1 MLLKFLH
8 ILELLLYLNNIFT
21 SCLGSLG
28 RIRESERPL
37 IFQTLKQLLTD
48 KSMHIRNVACAAF
61 QNTQDTNVI
70 NALNLVVE
78 NDSEGSV
85 VRTAL
90 ESIAIIKEIEEKEV
104 ITEELMEMKKEKKM
118 LVVRPKRIEMMEN
131 RIIQK

>member
-1 MLLKFLH
+1 
-8 ILELLLYLNNIFT
+8 
-21 SCLGSLG
+21 
-28 RIRESERPL
+28 
-37 IFQTLKQLLTD
+37 
-48 KSMHIRNVACAAF
+48 MHIRNVACAAF

-90 ESIAIIKEIEEKEV
+90 ESIAIIKEIEKKEV
-104 ITEELMEMKKEKKM
+104 ITEELMEMKKEKKR
-118 LVVRPKRIEMMEN
+118 LVPRPKRIEMMEN

>member
-1 MLLKFLH
+1 
-8 ILELLLYLNNIFT
+8 
-21 SCLGSLG
+21 
-28 RIRESERPL
+28 
-37 IFQTLKQLLTD
+37 
-48 KSMHIRNVACAAF
+48 MHIRNVACAAF

-104 ITEELMEMKKEKKM
+104 ITEELMGMKKEKKM

>member
-1 MLLKFLH
+1 MG
-8 ILELLLYLNNIFT
+8 N
-21 SCLGSLG
+21 
-28 RIRESERPL
+28 
-37 IFQTLKQLLTD
+37 
-48 KSMHIRNVACAAF
+48 AF

-90 ESIAIIKEIEEKEV
+90 ESNAIIKEIEEKEV
-104 ITEELMEMKKEKKM
+104 TTEELMEMKKEKKM

>member
-1 MLLKFLH
+1 
-8 ILELLLYLNNIFT
+8 
-21 SCLGSLG
+21 
-28 RIRESERPL
+28 
-37 IFQTLKQLLTD
+37 
-48 KSMHIRNVACAAF
+48 MHIRNVACAAF

-85 VRTAL
+85 VRTAP

-104 ITEELMEMKKEKKM
+104 ITEELMGMKKEKKM

>member
-1 MLLKFLH
+1 
-8 ILELLLYLNNIFT
+8 
-21 SCLGSLG
+21 
-28 RIRESERPL
+28 
-37 IFQTLKQLLTD
+37 
-48 KSMHIRNVACAAF
+48 MHIRNVACAPLGNAF

-90 ESIAIIKEIEEKEV
+90 ESNAIIKEIEEKEV
-104 ITEELMEMKKEKKM
+104 TTEELMEMKKEKKM
-118 LVVRPKRIEMMEN
+118 LVVRPKRIEMMVN

>member
-1 MLLKFLH
+1 M
-8 ILELLLYLNNIFT
+8 
-21 SCLGSLG
+21 
-28 RIRESERPL
+28 
-37 IFQTLKQLLTD
+37 
-48 KSMHIRNVACAAF
+48 
-61 QNTQDTNVI
+61 
-70 NALNLVVE
+70 
-78 NDSEGSV
+78 

>member
-1 MLLKFLH
+1 
-8 ILELLLYLNNIFT
+8 
-21 SCLGSLG
+21 
-28 RIRESERPL
+28 
-37 IFQTLKQLLTD
+37 
-48 KSMHIRNVACAAF
+48 MHIRNVACAALGNAF

>member
-1 MLLKFLH
+1 
-8 ILELLLYLNNIFT
+8 
-21 SCLGSLG
+21 
-28 RIRESERPL
+28 
-37 IFQTLKQLLTD
+37 
-48 KSMHIRNVACAAF
+48 MHIRNVECAAF

-85 VRTAL
+85 VRTAP
-90 ESIAIIKEIEEKEV
+90 ESIAIIKEIEEKKV

>member
-1 MLLKFLH
+1 MG
-8 ILELLLYLNNIFT
+8 N
-21 SCLGSLG
+21 
-28 RIRESERPL
+28 
-37 IFQTLKQLLTD
+37 
-48 KSMHIRNVACAAF
+48 AF

-90 ESIAIIKEIEEKEV
+90 ESNAIIKEIEEKEV
-104 ITEELMEMKKEKKM
+104 TTEELMEMKKEKKM
-118 LVVRPKRIEMMEN
+118 LVVRPKRIEMMVN